1 MTWFLSALILTL
13 SIYRLI
19 LYRKKVKNYYKVS
32 ATIVDNNIKTVED
45 TLMGNQYYYAAIVEF
60 RDKDGNVKQLISGE
74 ENPGRPLYSIGA
86 KLTILVHPE
95 DSNRFLMY
103 DFVEGY
109 LIPVIWIVIGVSI
122 AAIPLIFPETFK

>member
-1 MTWFLSALILTL
+1 
-13 SIYRLI
+13 
-19 LYRKKVKNYYKVS
+19 
-32 ATIVDNNIKTVED
+32 VDNNIKTVED
-45 TLMGNQYYYAAIVEF
+45 SLMGNQYYYAAIVEF

-103 DFVEGY
+103 DVVEGY